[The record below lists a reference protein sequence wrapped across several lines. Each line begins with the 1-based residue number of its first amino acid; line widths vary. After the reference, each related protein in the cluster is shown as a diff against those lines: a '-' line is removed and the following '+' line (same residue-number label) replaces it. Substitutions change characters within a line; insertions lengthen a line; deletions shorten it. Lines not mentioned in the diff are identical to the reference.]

1 MRLTRALLACG
12 IAGPVLFST
21 VVLIEGATRPGY
33 SAWRNA
39 ASQLALG
46 DQGWM
51 QTVNFFVGGLLFA
64 GFAIGLWRTLRSGPA
79 STWAPRLIAGMG
91 VCFVL
96 AGIFPINPGLGYP
109 PGVAPSYSLHGA
121 IHFVAATLLV
131 VQLCALCFVLARRFA
146 ADAGW
151 TGWAPWSRAIGVIVP
166 VFYVA
171 TVVVTSIDPGGMGVA
186 AWNGVLQRIA
196 LFSGFGLLSLV
207 AWQVS
212 ARELVGP
219 GLADPDDSVHEGG
232 S

>member
-91 VCFVL
+91 VSFVL
-96 AGIFPINPGLGYP
+96 AGSFPINPGLGYP

-131 VQLCALCFVLARRFA
+131 RSEEHTSELQSHSDIVCRLLLEKKKHQNVRAAR
-146 ADAGW
+146 
-151 TGWAPWSRAIGVIVP
+151 
-166 VFYVA
+166 
-171 TVVVTSIDPGGMGVA
+171 PGG
-186 AWNGVLQRIA
+186 NP
-196 LFSGFGLLSLV
+196 
-207 AWQVS
+207 S
-212 ARELVGP
+212 ATPEAR
-219 GLADPDDSVHEGG
+219 
-232 S
+232 